1 MCDTKYPSC
10 TAIWGSRTRGSSPV
24 AMLISVLS
32 NTSCGVAAQLEQP
45 GSMSRV
51 HSASVCS
58 DPKSPGGSRVRSAI
72 AMWMGMRAPEM
83 IEYIS
88 YA

>member
-10 TAIWGSRTRGSSPV
+10 TDICGSSTRGSSPT

-32 NTSCGVAAQLEQP
+32 NTSCGVAAQPSSQP
-45 GSMSRV
+45 MSLV
-51 HSASVCS
+51 HNASVCS

-72 AMWMGMRAPEM
+72 DMWMGMRAPEM

-88 YA
+88 

>member
-1 MCDTKYPSC
+1 MP
-10 TAIWGSRTRGSSPV
+10 
-24 AMLISVLS
+24 ISVLS
-32 NTSCGVAAQLEQP
+32 NTSCGVADQP
-45 GSMSRV
+45 ISQPMSRV

-58 DPKSPGGSRVRSAI
+58 EPKSPGGSRVRSAI

-88 YA
+88 